1 MATKTRETKSTDTA
15 VSTTQVTDEQR
26 AKAKADGLSTFAAVK
41 TIPKRL
47 KKHNLVVISAGIAF
61 YLVLALVPTL
71 IAAISMYSLVT
82 DPEVVGEQITSL
94 TEGLEDRDTA
104 ELLKTQIENIVAD
117 SKSSGGVAFAVG
129 LLLALFSASGA
140 VAKLMATITLSYEAT
155 EERKGWKVR
164 LVAAI
169 LTIGAIVGLGVLGFL
184 LGAVPNL
191 VGQVLDVSG
200 VVATLISIASALLAA
215 LAMMFG
221 LTVVYRHAPYR
232 RPRTPWVNPG
242 AIVATIA
249 ALLFV
254 LLFNIYFQFAGGM
267 PPSYGILGSIAAL
280 IIFLQLMTVAVLM
293 GAEVNAVVEES
304 RAEQLAIAS
313 GEPTAAE
320 LKLIEGGAAPGAGKP
335 AEPIPLGKALA
346 GFAALIALGG
356 GKGE

>member
-1 MATKTRETKSTDTA
+1 MATQTKAESTNGVIDNA
-15 VSTTQVTDEQR
+15 AITTEERAQ
-26 AKAKADGLSTFAAVK
+26 AKAAGLSTFGAVK

-61 YLVLALVPTL
+61 YLLLALVPTL

-82 DPEVVGEQITSL
+82 DVEVVEDQIISA
-94 TEGLEDRDTA
+94 TEGLEDETTRD
-104 ELLKTQIENIVAD
+104 LLRTQVQTIVDD
-117 SKSSGGVAFAVG
+117 SKGGAGITAFAIG
-129 LLLALFSASGA
+129 LALALFSASGA

-191 VGQVLDVSG
+191 VDRVLDVSG
-200 VVATLISIASALLAA
+200 PVAVIISIGSALLAA
-215 LAMMFG
+215 FAMMFG

-232 RPRTPWVNPG
+232 RPRTPWLNPG
-242 AIVATIA
+242 AVVATVA
-249 ALLFV
+249 FLLFV
-254 LLFNIYFQFAGGM
+254 LLFNLYFQLAGEM
-267 PPSYGILGSIAAL
+267 PASYGILGSIAAL
-280 IIFLQLMTVAVLM
+280 IIFFQLCTIAVLM
-293 GAEVNAVVEES
+293 GAEVNAVIEES
-304 RAEQLAIAS
+304 RAEQLAIAR
-313 GEPTAAE
+313 GTPTKAQLE
-320 LKLIEGGAAPGAGKP
+320 LIDGGAVAGKP

-346 GFAALIALGG
+346 GFAALMVMGG